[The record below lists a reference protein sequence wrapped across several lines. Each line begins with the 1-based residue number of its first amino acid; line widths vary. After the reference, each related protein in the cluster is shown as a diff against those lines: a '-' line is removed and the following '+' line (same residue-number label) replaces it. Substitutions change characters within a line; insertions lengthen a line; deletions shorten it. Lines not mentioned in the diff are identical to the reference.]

1 MNYLKTLEA
10 QAEALVAE
18 LFANDKTP
26 MEQFG
31 TSWSRIEMLERR
43 VPNLVSQLD
52 APTDDYSKALCC

>member
-31 TSWSRIEMLERR
+31 TSWSQIEMLERR
-43 VPNLVSQLD
+43 VPSLVSELN
-52 APTDDYSKALCC
+52 APTDDYPKALCC

>member
-1 MNYLKTLEA
+1 MINLKTLEA

-31 TSWSRIEMLERR
+31 TSWAQVEMLERR
-43 VPNLVSQLD
+43 VPSLVNELNTPKDSF
-52 APTDDYSKALCC
+52 PEALCC

>member
-31 TSWSRIEMLERR
+31 TSWSQIEMLERR
-43 VPNLVSQLD
+43 VPNLVSQLN
-52 APTDDYSKALCC
+52 APTDDYAKALCC